1 MNQNQNLKRSP
12 KDVAE
17 ESEINRKQLL
27 TQYDKELKR
36 RRNERIEQA
45 FSQVMR
51 NEILSLRDEI
61 ILK

>member
-17 ESEINRKQLL
+17 ESEINRQLL
-27 TQYDKELKR
+27 TQWDKELKR
-36 RRNERIEQA
+36 RHNERIEQT
-45 FSQVMR
+45 FSQLTR
-51 NEILSLRDEI
+51 NEILSLRNEI